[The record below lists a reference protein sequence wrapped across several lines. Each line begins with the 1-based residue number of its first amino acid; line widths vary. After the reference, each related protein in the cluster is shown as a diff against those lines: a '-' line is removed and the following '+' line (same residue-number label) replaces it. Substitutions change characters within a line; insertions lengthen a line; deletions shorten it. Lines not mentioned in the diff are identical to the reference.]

1 MLAGD
6 LEGHLGMNDLR
17 HIFSRTAS
25 VVVSLSCLWAS
36 GCGPDG
42 PPRFAI
48 SGQVFYD
55 GQPVNHG
62 NIGFIAAEAGAGKS
76 VGGDVVAG
84 RYEFPRYEGPQAGSY
99 KVVIY
104 AERPSGRK
112 LQADEGSS
120 EMVDELVQ
128 YIPEIY
134 NVKTTLSV
142 DVSGDRD
149 DLNFLLE
156 KPKRTTR
163 RGR

>member
-1 MLAGD
+1 M
-6 LEGHLGMNDLR
+6 E
-17 HIFSRTAS
+17 S
-25 VVVSLSCLWAS
+25 VPLIKIK
-36 GCGPDG
+36 
-42 PPRFAI
+42 R
-48 SGQVFYD
+48 Y
-55 GQPVNHG
+55 
-62 NIGFIAAEAGAGKS
+62 GKCYNLLPQ
-76 VGGDVVAG
+76 A
-84 RYEFPRYEGPQAGSY
+84 RRYEGPQAGSY

-142 DVSGDRD
+142 DVSGDRA

>member
-1 MLAGD
+1 
-6 LEGHLGMNDLR
+6 MNDWRQTISQFLAL
-17 HIFSRTAS
+17 IL
-25 VVVSLSCLWAS
+25 SLSCVLVS
-36 GCGPDG
+36 GCGSDG
-42 PPRFAI
+42 PQRF
-48 SGQVFYD
+48 SVGGQLTYD
-55 GQPVNHG
+55 GQPVTTG
-62 NIGFIAAEAGAGKS
+62 TIGFIPLQASAGEA
-76 VGGDVVAG
+76 VAREIVDG